1 MRMIAPANVSLS
13 AELEEAYTE
22 SRASLVRFL
31 SRRLDN
37 RYQAEDLAQDI
48 YVALRHFDGRDNIGS
63 PRGLLFR
70 VARNLAINLNSQE
83 ARRAALR
90 KSQADILW
98 TAVDE
103 VTPERHLLDREALE
117 AIGAALADL
126 PERTRQILVW
136 RRLDGL
142 RNVEIARRLGV
153 STTAVEKHLRTAM
166 THLAGALDAQAPRF

>member
-1 MRMIAPANVSLS
+1 MRVIAPGNVSLS
-13 AELEEAYTE
+13 TELEEAYAE
-22 SRASLVRFL
+22 SRASLVSFL

-37 RYQAEDLAQDI
+37 RHQAEDLAQDI
-48 YVALRHFDGRDNIGS
+48 YVALRHFSGRGDVES

-70 VARNLAINLNSQE
+70 VARNLAINLTSQE

-90 KSQADILW
+90 RSQVDILW

-117 AIGAALADL
+117 IIGAAVAEL

-153 STTAVEKHLRTAM
+153 STTAVEKHLRAAM
-166 THLAGALDAQAPRF
+166 THLAGALDAQAPPF